1 MKGSNCKIIW
11 HLGEEVR
18 CTKKKKKR
26 SLNVSIKDRSKADED
41 EEVFAL
47 VPMKC

>member
-18 CTKKKKKR
+18 CTKKKNV
-26 SLNVSIKDRSKADED
+26 NVSIKDRSKADED

>member
-26 SLNVSIKDRSKADED
+26 SLNVSKDRSKADED